1 MLYIDTKC
9 RQMSEH
15 KKQQANSTFTINIQQ
30 KYYHLKAQGKKNEKK
45 KTMFIQRLEPVSIL
59 VTIMYTSST
68 TLCLLPT

>member
-45 KTMFIQRLEPVSIL
+45 NNVYTKTR
-59 VTIMYTSST
+59 TSKHS
-68 TLCLLPT
+68 CYHYVY